1 MDEIHSLLHQHE
13 QTANTFLSFG
23 QFLDVVPVRASKG
36 FALRWCAD
44 QWDIPLENILVAGGS
59 GADEAMMRGNTMA
72 VVVANRHHEEL
83 SGLEEEQRIY
93 FAEQRCAAGILE
105 AIEHYRFLESCELA
119 GS

>member
-1 MDEIHSLLHQHE
+1 VLPI
-13 QTANTFLSFG
+13 
-23 QFLDVVPVRASKG
+23 RASKG
-36 FALRWCAD
+36 LALRYVAARWH
-44 QWDIPLENILVAGGS
+44 IPLEQILVAGGS
-59 GADEAMMRGNTMA
+59 GADEDMMRGNTMA

>member
-1 MDEIHSLLHQHE
+1 M
-13 QTANTFLSFG
+13 
-23 QFLDVVPVRASKG
+23 PVRASKG

-59 GADEAMMRGNTMA
+59 GADEDMMRGNTMA

-83 SGLEEEQRIY
+83 SGLTDDQNIY
-93 FAEQRCAAGILE
+93 FAKQPCSAGILE
-105 AIEHYRFLESCELA
+105 AIEHYHFLDSCEIA